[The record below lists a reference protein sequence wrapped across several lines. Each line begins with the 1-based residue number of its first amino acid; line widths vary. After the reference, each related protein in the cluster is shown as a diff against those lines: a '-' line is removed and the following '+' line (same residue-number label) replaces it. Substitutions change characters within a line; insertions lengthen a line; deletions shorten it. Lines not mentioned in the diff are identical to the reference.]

1 MKVGYGHL
9 RDPLILSFGWGLP
22 VGELPW
28 GRKRWVRT
36 PVTLSVRMSL
46 KPDESKALYTSVS
59 QVRIIFLIIV
69 FTFLSSSEF
78 CCRNLNFD
86 IIGPKGRPERS

>member
-28 GRKRWVRT
+28 GRRRWVRT
-36 PVTLSVRMSL
+36 PVTLSVRTSL
-46 KPDESKALYTSVS
+46 KPDESKALSFIHINVASAHHILDNSIYFSL
-59 QVRIIFLIIV
+59 Q
-69 FTFLSSSEF
+69 
-78 CCRNLNFD
+78 
-86 IIGPKGRPERS
+86 